1 VVKSWQTGGVQW
13 KLALVLKSLRR
24 LLDFNT
30 SLENPPRTPGFPH
43 LPLNIPARCLEE
55 KEGEKNSGIRI

>member
-1 VVKSWQTGGVQW
+1 VSESWQTGGVLW

-30 SLENPPRTPGFPH
+30 SWVFWNKRRERRIPEFGFSGGVENALASP
-43 LPLNIPARCLEE
+43 
-55 KEGEKNSGIRI
+55 